1 MNKEDQNLKDAIQT
15 SQQIWNAMHK
25 ENRKNL
31 ETYIMPDAW
40 FVHMGITTDRDEEID
55 IIEKRGIVYDTID
68 IEKQDVNTVGPVTFV
83 YSKMKLTAIVN
94 GQTVTNPFVVT
105 EAYIEDEGKL
115 RLASMSYTR
124 INY

>member
-1 MNKEDQNLKDAIQT
+1 MKDAIQT
-15 SQQIWNAMHK
+15 SQQIWNAMHE
-25 ENRKNL
+25 ENRKDL

-40 FVHMGITTDRDEEID
+40 FVHMGITAD
-55 IIEKRGIVYDTID
+55 
-68 IEKQDVNTVGPVTFV
+68 PVTFV

>member
-1 MNKEDQNLKDAIQT
+1 MKDAIQT
-15 SQQIWNAMHK
+15 SQQIWNAMHE
-25 ENRKNL
+25 ENRKDL

-40 FVHMGITTDRDEEID
+40 FVHMGITADRDEEID

-68 IEKQDVNTVGPVTFV
+68 IEKQDVNTVGLVTFV

>member
-1 MNKEDQNLKDAIQT
+1 MKDAIQT
-15 SQQIWNAMHK
+15 SQQIWNAMHE
-25 ENRKNL
+25 ENRKDL

-40 FVHMGITTDRDEEID
+40 FVHMGITADRDEEID

-68 IEKQDVNTVGPVTFV
+68 PVTFV